1 MSFGS
6 RSSSR
11 FFLETIRNRSDLL
24 ALEQEGGFCG
34 GGGGGDGSC
43 HDAAVSSVP
52 RRPLGCG

>member
-1 MSFGS
+1 VSFGS

-11 FFLETIRNRSDLL
+11 FVLETIRNRSDLL
-24 ALEQEGGFCG
+24 ALEQEGGFCS

>member
-1 MSFGS
+1 VSFGS

-11 FFLETIRNRSDLL
+11 FVLETIRNRSDLL

-34 GGGGGDGSC
+34 GGGGDGSC

>member
-1 MSFGS
+1 VGFGS
-6 RSSSR
+6 RSRSR
-11 FFLETIRNRSDLL
+11 FVLETIRNRSDLL

-34 GGGGGDGSC
+34 GGDGSC